1 MNIDLMYLQRTQISS
16 VSQESTFVN
25 TTDIGSSQRGCGCP
39 IHGGIQDQVGWSRG
53 QPGLVLDMEVGGR
66 GVET

>member
-39 IHGGIQDQVGWSRG
+39 IHGSIQGQAGG
-53 QPGLVLDMEVGGR
+53 GCEQPGLV
-66 GVET
+66 